1 MEFVSD
7 EAGRPISAAAY
18 AAAARLLDCDVAAV
32 QAVAQVESRRD
43 PFAPCGRPTV
53 LFERHKF
60 RRYTAGRFDDSHPG
74 LSGPRGGYGRHA
86 EQWDR
91 LTAAIALDREAAL
104 KSASWGAFQI
114 MGFNHAAC
122 GFDEVE
128 DFAAAMAESADRHLD
143 AFVGFVIANGLD
155 RPLRALDWAR
165 FARGYNG
172 PAFRDNDYDAKIAR
186 AYAAFATADAPAQT
200 PTPRA
205 AADAALRIRSVADMQ
220 RALAYLSLD
229 PGPVDNRMGPKTAA
243 AIRRLQR
250 FALLEETGR
259 FCAEA
264 RAAAQSAFHLMR
276 RLDALDAGAA
286 RP

>member
-1 MEFVSD
+1 MEFVS
-7 EAGRPISAAAY
+7 EQAGRPISAAAFE
-18 AAAARLLDCDVAAV
+18 AAARLLDCDVAAV

-60 RRYTAGRFDDSHPG
+60 RRYTGGRFDDRHPG
-74 LSGPRGGYGRHA
+74 LSGPRGGYGRLA

-104 KSASWGAFQI
+104 MSASWGAFQI

-128 DFAAAMAESADRHLD
+128 AFAAAMAESADRHLD

-186 AYAAFATADAPAQT
+186 AYAALATARAPA
-200 PTPRA
+200 P
-205 AADAALRIRSVADMQ
+205 AADATLRIRSVADMQ
-220 RALAYLSLD
+220 LALAYLNLD

-259 FCAEA
+259 FGAEA

-276 RLDALDAGAA
+276 RLDAMDAAAA